1 MSSPRFIQAAK
12 KSVLSMNNNNHAT
25 GLVGADNL
33 FQNAASA
40 MLPRL
45 KKSYMKYLSLL
56 SPRLVLEKI
65 LPVILF
71 SPPLISP
78 AQLVITNG
86 VQTYAALAGTTVT
99 MSNRCELRVTGTNNP
114 IAGSVINLNSP
125 DAWFLLPNVRPT
137 AVSASYLAQVFVNGA
152 AAAAGSNCRVDQYAM
167 GTVIVPQPPG
177 YVPLTVFSGQNF
189 LGPSATFGTYTYY
202 TGASLGAVR
211 WNMSS
216 FRLKRGYSV
225 TFAQFAN
232 GSGASK
238 VYVAQDGDLEIGALP
253 ANLDHQCD
261 FVRVIPW
268 RWVAKRGWDDTAGVG
283 GIGALMKPY
292 WFYDWGNGRSSTSD
306 AEYVPM
312 QWGGGYSTGINSK
325 QNSTEVIG
333 YNEPDSSQQANLSV
347 AQALA
352 NWPNMAQSGLRLGS
366 PAVSDSGVT
375 GQGLDWIYSF
385 INQATNLGYR
395 VDYIPIHWYKCGQS
409 SAQLLTYLTG
419 VYQATG
425 LPIWLTEFN
434 YGANWCDVNGS
445 LPPTSAQEATAVS
458 QFISVLESAPFVERY
473 SIYNWVTTNREMVL
487 DDGVTVTAAGTIYR
501 DTATTMAYA
510 QTVPAGG
517 SRSIAQFQFE
527 TNTLDS
533 SGYANNA
540 FAVGAPTYT
549 TGHSGSAVAFE
560 GTNIFFQLPPNIANS
575 TNFSF
580 ATWINWSGGAQ
591 WQRIFDF
598 GNDQTHYLF
607 LTPSSG
613 GNTLRFAIRNG
624 GAEQIVET
632 SVLPSGS
639 WQHVA
644 VTLSGSSAKLYVNGA
659 LAASSSVITNAP
671 SNFNPQKNYLGKSQ
685 FADPLFRGSLDEV
698 QIADY
703 VFTAAQVAALM
714 TNTPPQFTSNLL
726 SGGTAPQGI
735 AFNGSIAG
743 AATDVDSGD
752 TLTYSKAGGLGWLNV
767 AADGTLS
774 GTPGVTD
781 GGTNNFTVRVTDA
794 AGASAFAMLNII
806 TPFTTGNGIWYVDNL
821 GNWSDTTK
829 WTRACPANGV
839 GLTADF
845 SALDITANRTV
856 TLDSSRSLGALK
868 FRDLAGAQ
876 AWTVAPSGGSV
887 LTLDTGSATAP
898 SIVVGVTPTL
908 ATSNAATI
916 SVSLAGTNGF
926 TKSGWGNLILTGGNP
941 LSGILNVDTSSTT
954 VSDGAVQ
961 IGAANAGT
969 NLTAIN
975 IRNNNAGSST
985 LQFAGG
991 ALVSA
996 PVSWSGRTVNVA
1008 GLENISGSN
1017 LLFGPLSIN
1026 AGGSYYV
1033 LQSDAGTLNLGGIV
1047 SSAATGT
1054 RNFTFQGAGDFYL
1067 SGSIQNGSAATVNV
1081 IKQDAGSL
1089 IFANANT
1096 FTGGVAVGGGSVKL
1110 NLPSALQN
1118 MTLNL
1123 ACAGS
1128 NALKFG
1134 PVTGAIIAGL
1144 NGLNDVWLTNASL
1157 AAVTLTNGSN
1167 NASSEYAGVLRGSG
1181 GLMKIGSGTVTLD
1194 NTNLFTGATSIAG
1207 GTVRFGTATNVIAS
1221 LQPVL
1226 WMSFDSVGS
1235 GIVTNQGKGGWGMN
1249 GTIVGTGAYITNA
1262 GRFGSALYINGVGTT
1277 TANNIVL
1284 INNKVADTSAS
1295 GSWSLGYW
1303 IKTTTAGAMILYQG
1317 DGGWSS
1323 SGQTAYLLNA
1333 NAGATAGTKAGAVR
1347 WAGGFLTGTTALN
1360 DGNWHFITLVDT
1372 AGTET
1377 IYVDGNADTVTSS
1390 MTLALAAGANQTW
1403 IGGAPDTDAG
1413 AVKMTGMIDE
1423 VCLFDRALTQAQIR
1437 SIVTNAPVTGKLPA
1451 ASAVNVASGG
1461 TLNLSGYSQS
1471 IASLADWNGGGGSVL
1486 NSSAVPV
1493 TFTLGGASGSNVFSG
1508 VISDTSSANAI
1519 SLVKNG
1525 AATEVLAGANS
1536 FRGTTVVN
1544 AGTLLVNGTLG
1555 SGAVTVNG
1563 GTLGGNGVIAGPV
1576 TIQPSGALSP
1586 GNATDPLTINNTL
1599 TLNGTLLIEL
1609 DKSVPTNDVIQGSST
1624 LNYGGTL
1631 TVTNL
1636 AGTLAAN
1643 DSFKLF
1649 NAANYAGT
1657 FATTNLPPLA
1667 VGLGWQFTP
1676 TSGTLSVVQTV
1687 NPNPTNLGANV
1698 VGGVLELSWPAD
1710 HIGWRLQTQTNALA
1724 AGLGS
1729 NWVDVVGA
1737 AATNFLSV
1745 PIDAGND
1752 TVFYRMIFP

>member
-1 MSSPRFIQAAK
+1 M
-12 KSVLSMNNNNHAT
+12 KSNNHVA
-25 GLVGADNL
+25 GLGGAKNL
-33 FQNAASA
+33 LLNAVSP
-40 MLPRL
+40 MLRRL
-45 KKSYMKYLSLL
+45 KKSQMKCRPLL
-56 SPRLVLEKI
+56 GPRLVLEII
-65 LPVILF
+65 LPVLLFF
-71 SPPLISP
+71 SPLMGT

-86 VQTYAALAGTTVT
+86 VQTYATLTSTTVT

-125 DAWFLLPNVRPT
+125 DAWFLLPNLRPA
-137 AVSASYLAQVFVNGA
+137 AVSASYLSQVFVNGA
-152 AAAAGSNCRVDQYAM
+152 AASAGVNCRVDQYAM

-189 LGPSATFGTYTYY
+189 LGASAAFGTYTYY

-261 FVRVIPW
+261 FIRVIPW
-268 RWVAKRGWDDTAGVG
+268 RWVAKKGWGGAADATAMLVDP
-283 GIGALMKPY
+283 L
-292 WFYDWGNGRSSTSD
+292 WSYDWNNAAGSTLD
-306 AEYVPM
+306 MEYVPM
-312 QWGGGYSTGINSK
+312 KWGGFTTWDSYSNLNNK
-325 QNSTEVIG
+325 QGSTQLLG
-333 YNEPDSSQQANLSV
+333 YNEPDQPPPQANVTV
-347 AQALA
+347 ADAIAL
-352 NWPNMAQSGLRLGS
+352 WPYLMQSGLRLGA
-366 PAVSDSGVT
+366 PGVSDSGVA
-375 GQGLDWIYSF
+375 GLGPDWLYSF
-385 INQATNLGYR
+385 MNQATNLGYR
-395 VDYIPIHWYKCGQS
+395 VDYVPVHSYKCGW
-409 SAQLLTYLTG
+409 SATQLYNYLLGIYQVTG
-419 VYQATG
+419 R
-425 LPIWLTEFN
+425 PIWLTEFN
-434 YGANWCDVNGS
+434 NGASWCTPDTV
-445 LPPTSAQEATAVS
+445 TQAQEATAIG
-458 QFISVLESAPFVERY
+458 QYIDMLESAPFVERY
-473 SIYNWVTTNREMVL
+473 AIYQWFPTNRAMVVNGAL
-487 DDGVTVTAAGTIYR
+487 TPAGVVYHNKQS
-501 DTATTMAYA
+501 TMAYA

-549 TGHSGSAVAFE
+549 AGHSGSAVAFE
-560 GTNIFFQLPPNIANS
+560 GTNIFLQLPPNIANS
-575 TNFSF
+575 ANFSF
-580 ATWINWSGGAQ
+580 AGWVNWSGGAQ

-624 GAEQIVET
+624 GAEQIIET
-632 SVLPSGS
+632 TVLASGS

-644 VTLSGSSAKLYVNGA
+644 VTLSGSSAKLYTNGV

-703 VFTAAQVAALM
+703 AFTAAQVSSLM

-726 SGGTAPQGI
+726 SGGTATQGI
-735 AFNGSIAG
+735 AFSGSIAG
-743 AATDVDSGD
+743 AATDADPGD
-752 TLTYSKAGGLGWLNV
+752 TLTYSKAGGLACLNV
-767 AADGTLS
+767 AADGSLS

-794 AGASAFAMLNII
+794 AGASAFAMLTII
-806 TPFTTGNGIWYVDNL
+806 TPFTTGNGIWYVDSL

-829 WTRACPANGV
+829 WTRACPANGA

-845 SALDITANRTV
+845 SALDIAANRTV

-887 LTLDTGSATAP
+887 LTLDTASAAAP
-898 SIVVGVTPTL
+898 SIVVGSTPTL

-916 SVSLAGTNGF
+916 SASVAGTNGF
-926 TKSGWGNLILTGGNP
+926 TKSGWGNLILAGGNP
-941 LSGILNVDTSSTT
+941 LSGTLNIDTSSTT
-954 VSDGAVQ
+954 ASDGAVQ

-991 ALVSA
+991 ASVSA
-996 PVSWSGRTVNVA
+996 PVSWSGRSVNVA
-1008 GLENISGSN
+1008 GLQNISGSN
-1017 LLFGPLSIN
+1017 LLSGPLSIN
-1026 AGGSYYV
+1026 VGGSYYV

-1067 SGSIQNGSAATVNV
+1067 SGSIQNGSAATVNL
-1081 IKQDAGSL
+1081 IKQDAGNL
-1089 IFANANT
+1089 IFANTNT
-1096 FTGGVAVGGGSVKL
+1096 FTGGVGVGGGSVKL
-1110 NLPSALQN
+1110 NLPSALQT

-1134 PVTGAIIAGL
+1134 PVTGATIAGL

-1157 AAVTLTNGSN
+1157 AAVTLTNGNN
-1167 NASSEYAGVLRGSG
+1167 NASSEYSGVLRGSG

-1194 NTNLFTGATSIAG
+1194 NTNAYTGATSIAG

-1235 GIVTNQGKGGWGMN
+1235 GIVTNQGKGGWGLN
-1249 GTIVGTGAYITNA
+1249 GTLVGTGAYITNA

-1303 IKTTTAGAMILYQG
+1303 IKTATAGAVILYQG

-1323 SGQTAYLLNA
+1323 SGQTTYLLNA
-1333 NAGATAGTKAGAVR
+1333 NSGATAGTKAGAVR

-1372 AGTET
+1372 AGAET

-1423 VCLFDRALTQAQIR
+1423 VCLFDRALTQVQIR
-1437 SIVTNAPVTGKLPA
+1437 SIVTNTPVTGKLPA

-1471 IASLADWNGGGGSVL
+1471 IASLADLNGGGGSVI
-1486 NSSAVPV
+1486 NSGAVPV
-1493 TFTLGGASGSNVFSG
+1493 TLTFGGNIGTGTFSG
-1508 VISDTSSANAI
+1508 IISDTSSANAI

-1525 AATEVLAGANS
+1525 AAAEVLAGANNY
-1536 FRGTTVVN
+1536 RGSTTVN
-1544 AGTLLVNGTLG
+1544 AGTFAVNGTLG

-1563 GTLGGNGVIAGPV
+1563 GALGGNGVIAGPV
-1576 TIQPSGALSP
+1576 TIQPAGTLSP

-1599 TLNGTLLIEL
+1599 TLNGTILIEL
-1609 DKSVPTNDVIQGSST
+1609 DRSIPTNDVIQGVST

-1649 NAANYAGT
+1649 NAANFVGA
-1657 FATTNLPPLA
+1657 FAATNLPPLA
-1667 VGLGWQFTP
+1667 AGLGWQFTP
-1676 TSGTLSVVQTV
+1676 GSGSLSVVQTV
-1687 NPNPTNLGANV
+1687 NPNPTNLVANV
-1698 VGGVLELSWPAD
+1698 VGGALELSWPAD
-1710 HIGWRLQTQTNALA
+1710 HIGWRVQTQANALA

-1729 NWVDVVGA
+1729 NWVDMVGA
-1737 AATNFLSV
+1737 SATNFLSV
-1745 PIDAGND
+1745 PMDAGNE